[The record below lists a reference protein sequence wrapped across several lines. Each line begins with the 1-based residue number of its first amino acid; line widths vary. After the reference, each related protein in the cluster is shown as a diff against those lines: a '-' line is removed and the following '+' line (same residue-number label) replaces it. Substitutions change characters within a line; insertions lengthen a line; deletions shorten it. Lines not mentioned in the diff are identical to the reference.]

1 MMEIHL
7 TTRGKIIEKLDRLTV
22 YERRIVEMI
31 IERILAGQKAYG
43 PWNADDPRD
52 MAHEALEECLDA
64 AVYSAAGLI
73 KQAASSGK
81 DGNDGI

>member
-1 MMEIHL
+1 MM
-7 TTRGKIIEKLDRLTV
+7 GDPIIVKLASLTV

-31 IERILAGQKAYG
+31 IDRILAGQKAYG
-43 PWNADDPRD
+43 PWNADDTRD

-73 KQAASSGK
+73 KQGAKNGL
-81 DGNDGI
+81 